1 MDEHDHDPSVGI
13 AISSKNWNAETG
25 TFLLII
31 FAVSGLIIMVLTA
44 YMNDKKAK
52 EKAESDQML
61 RELGF
66 TEKEIRGY

>member
-1 MDEHDHDPSVGI
+1 MDEHDHDPQVVYPI
-13 AISSKNWNAETG
+13 NSKNWNAGTG

-44 YMNDKKAK
+44 YMNNKKAK